1 MKPVVPLSEKLTRP
15 SYGSS
20 VPADVTINESLTHH
34 TLLPQTTRNR
44 VPTVGTYIP
53 LTAYISALMLTFSNK
68 RVPGHPISAA
78 TDLAL
83 PVPATSGYR
92 MTQRAA
98 AIFVERARYAR
109 PTMGSFTRLPR
120 GNIGRMDYTD
130 WLIFKFCV
138 ICVAAFVWGFWS
150 EINGREGP
158 GRLGKRVR

>member
-15 SYGSS
+15 SYVSS

-92 MTQRAA
+92 FTQRSAA
-98 AIFVERARYAR
+98 MFVDRARYAP
-109 PTMGSFTRLPR
+109 PTMGSFTCRPQALSAVLLAPTHTSAR
-120 GNIGRMDYTD
+120 RF
-130 WLIFKFCV
+130 LL
-138 ICVAAFVWGFWS
+138 VAANSSGSFCLSSFLQRNWLC
-150 EINGREGP
+150 RQ
-158 GRLGKRVR
+158 